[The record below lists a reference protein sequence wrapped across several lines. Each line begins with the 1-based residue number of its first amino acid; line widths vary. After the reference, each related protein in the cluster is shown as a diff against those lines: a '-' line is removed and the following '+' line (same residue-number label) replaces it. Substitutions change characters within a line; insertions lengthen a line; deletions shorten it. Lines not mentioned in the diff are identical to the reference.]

1 MSDPENKLIEYK
13 AAISDMKSQNVVLSS
28 ESKKNFDDLLTETR
42 NRINPGC
49 KVEEELVDQIVYSF
63 WKIRR
68 SREAARLFI
77 EKHCS
82 LVNGGINKRNV
93 DWERIFG
100 GNFMDKLTRYEVS
113 ALKQV
118 STLFDTLVGYR
129 QMNINSGII
138 EAEISGG

>member
-13 AAISDMKSQNVVLSS
+13 AAISDMKSQNVVLSG
-28 ESKKNFDDLLTETR
+28 ENREDFNDLLTET
-42 NRINPGC
+42 INCLKPAD
-49 KVEEELVDQIVYSF
+49 KVESEFVHEIVYSF

-77 EKHCS
+77 EKHSS

-93 DWERIFG
+93 DWESIFG